1 MRKFVLLAFAV
12 FSLSVYAQKVTP
24 LNIQLTEVNLDSL
37 RTLYIAEPTMYRA
50 SLEVLSQSLSK
61 DAEAVSVARAELKD
75 EQAHAKEMNT
85 SINQALKMTAA
96 VRKLYAKEEA
106 ELKTMQKVV
115 EKQQKKLNSQL
126 NLNQESR
133 TAYQQLLEKQQKE
146 LGYSLREL
154 AERQRAIMDLETSL
168 QDHLSSL
175 AAYEQETI
183 QKATEL
189 NQIMNQLNQ
198 NTAAV
203 KAEQK
208 AAKKLK

>member
-37 RTLYIAEPTMYRA
+37 RTLYIAEPAMYRA

-96 VRKLYAKEEA
+96 LRKLYAKEES

-115 EKQQKKLNSQL
+115 EKQQKKLNSQR

>member
-96 VRKLYAKEEA
+96 LRKLYAKEEA

-115 EKQQKKLNSQL
+115 EKQQKKLNSQR

>member
-12 FSLSVYAQKVTP
+12 FSLSAYAQKVTP

-96 VRKLYAKEEA
+96 LRKLYAKEEA
-106 ELKTMQKVV
+106 ELKSMQKVV
-115 EKQQKKLNSQL
+115 EKQQKKLNSQR

>member
-12 FSLSVYAQKVTP
+12 FSLSAYAQKVTP

-96 VRKLYAKEEA
+96 LRKLYAKEEA
-106 ELKTMQKVV
+106 ELKSMQKVV
-115 EKQQKKLNSQL
+115 EKQQKKLNGQR

-208 AAKKLK
+208 AAKKMK